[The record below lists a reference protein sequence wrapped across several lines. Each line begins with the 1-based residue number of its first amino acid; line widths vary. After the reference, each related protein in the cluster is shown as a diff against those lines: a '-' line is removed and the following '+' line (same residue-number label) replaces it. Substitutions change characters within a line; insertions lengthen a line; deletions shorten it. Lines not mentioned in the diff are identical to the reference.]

1 MRTRRHIALVA
12 GFVFLLTGF
21 FPGHS
26 EAQIGPQRL
35 AVLELPSKP
44 IGKVVATAG
53 SVSIERANAMVVQA
67 SVGAQET
74 KAGDP
79 VYRGDVVKTGAD
91 GRIGINFADGSSFNL
106 SSNARMVLDEFV
118 YDPNGK
124 SNSTLFNLTNGTV
137 TFVAG
142 SIAKSGDMKVDTPVA
157 TMGIRGT
164 TPHVEISNDGS
175 VKFSTL
181 IEIGKSRPARGPTMA
196 QGSRLKIDHLKNT
209 ELCNGGGG
217 AAPEA
222 RIEGCTALIQTVQGS
237 ATALPIAHNN
247 RGNAYVAR
255 GDYDRAIQDFD
266 RSIRLDRTYSKPF
279 NNRGVA
285 YLRKGDY
292 DAAIGAFDEAIRLR
306 PDYGEA
312 FANRAGAHLKK
323 RQYDRAVLDFDEA
336 IRIDPGLQ
344 AAWSGRC
351 WSHVMLGALQAA
363 LEDCNRALQAAPD
376 NTSAHDSRGLI
387 HLRTGQFAAAIADY
401 DSALR
406 RDPQLASALYGRGFA
421 RLRNGDEEGGNSDI
435 ASAKAIDGKV
445 ADDFTRYGVR

>member
-1 MRTRRHIALVA
+1 MCTRRYFALVA

-21 FPGHS
+21 FPGYPG
-26 EAQIGPQRL
+26 AQIGPPRP
-35 AVLELPSKP
+35 AVVELPSKP
-44 IGKVVATAG
+44 IGKVVAAAG
-53 SVSIERANAMVVQA
+53 SVSIERASAMVVQA

-74 KAGDP
+74 KVGDP

-106 SSNARMVLDEFV
+106 SSNARMALDEFV

-124 SNSTLFNLTNGTV
+124 SNSTLFNLTNGTI

-142 SIAKSGDMKVDTPVA
+142 GIAKSGDMKVDTPVA

-181 IEIGKSRPARGPTMA
+181 IELGKSSPAKGPTAA
-196 QGSRLKIDHLKNT
+196 QGSRLKVDHLRNT

-222 RIEGCTALIQTVQGS
+222 RIEGCTALIQTAQG
-237 ATALPIAHNN
+237 TAPLLPIAHNN

-255 GDYDRAIQDFD
+255 GEYDRAIQDFD
-266 RSIRLDRTYSKPF
+266 RSIGLDRTYSKPF

-285 YLRKGDY
+285 YLRKGEY

-323 RQYDRAVLDFDEA
+323 QQYDRAVSDFDEA

-351 WSHVMLGALQAA
+351 WSHAMLGALQT
-363 LEDCNRALQAAPD
+363 ALQHCNEALRAAPD
-376 NTSAHDSRGLI
+376 STSAYDSRGLI
-387 HLRTGQFAAAIADY
+387 HLRTGRFAAAIEDY

-406 RDPQLASALYGRGFA
+406 RNPQLASALYGRGYA
-421 RLRNGDEEGGNSDI
+421 RLRNGDEAGGNSDI
-435 ASAKAIDGKV
+435 AAAKAIDGKV
-445 ADDFTRYGVR
+445 AANFMRYGVR